1 MNFLVSGSTDG
12 RAMLFKEDINSKK
25 LNINKI
31 FRIINENLDIRLKEI
46 LSSPENNVQS
56 IGLGMNKI
64 AVGTKSGDII
74 EFVITDEID
83 TINPNSFN
91 LSNRKV
97 NFQDPAI
104 SMALDNNSNFFY
116 SITGKGL
123 LNVWNI
129 KTFKNIYVYM

>member
-56 IGLGMNKI
+56 I
-64 AVGTKSGDII
+64 
-74 EFVITDEID
+74 
-83 TINPNSFN
+83 
-91 LSNRKV
+91 
-97 NFQDPAI
+97 
-104 SMALDNNSNFFY
+104 
-116 SITGKGL
+116 
-123 LNVWNI
+123 
-129 KTFKNIYVYM
+129 